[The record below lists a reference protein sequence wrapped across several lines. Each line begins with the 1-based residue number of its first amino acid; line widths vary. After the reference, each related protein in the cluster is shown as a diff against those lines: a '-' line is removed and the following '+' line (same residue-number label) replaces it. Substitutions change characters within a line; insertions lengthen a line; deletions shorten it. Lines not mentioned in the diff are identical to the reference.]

1 MEFSEH
7 TLKRRIGALLPA
19 RSVNRRD
26 NRQNGLGR
34 GDAVPS
40 ETVDVGGLSAISDD
54 ERFLREAYRM
64 ILGRE
69 VDVSGFVGSLE
80 LLRRHVPRRVILLQL
95 INSEEGRERGI
106 RFTGV
111 EKVDP
116 SPRGRTRFLSPRAF
130 AGRMSAAIRDRIRS
144 VLFARFDSL
153 DHKLNFLLRDVA
165 RLDEATAAL
174 RASAAE
180 TAQALASLG
189 EMRARI
195 QPPVISAGADV
206 LVTEV
211 EGLIVGVPGDEW
223 RTAAYHAF
231 RGAMEPGL
239 TKYFRKRIKPG
250 IVVVDVGANVGFY
263 TLLAARLLQGKGRI
277 YSFEPAPRTYKLL
290 QDNVQ
295 VNGFLEPGM
304 ICLYR
309 LAVTDRAGTSRFSL
323 FDGDSGRNT
332 LFGGGLAD
340 REIEVSTTPLDEI
353 PGAGERVD
361 LVKIDAGG
369 AEPLVVRGMQRLV
382 ERNPGIRIVLEFAP
396 ALLRRAGF
404 APGDFLDEL
413 ASFGFAVRRIHEES
427 GEVLDATGEELTE
440 ALSVHL
446 QLERQPRA
454 GASL

>member
-26 NRQNGLGR
+26 RHQNGVGQA
-34 GDAVPS
+34 DAARS

-54 ERFLREAYRM
+54 EGFLREAYRL

-95 INSEEGRERGI
+95 INSDEGRDRRI

-116 SPRGRTRFLSPRAF
+116 SPRGRTRFLSPRDF

-165 RLDEATAAL
+165 RLGEATAAV

-180 TAQALASLG
+180 TAQAMASFG
-189 EMRARI
+189 EMRGRI
-195 QPPVISAGADV
+195 QPPVISAGDV
-206 LVTEV
+206 LATEV

-223 RTAAYHAF
+223 RAAAYHAF

-239 TKYFRKRIKPG
+239 TKYFRTLIKPG
-250 IVVVDVGANVGFY
+250 NVVVDVGANVGFY
-263 TLLAARLLQGKGRI
+263 TLLAAQLLQGKGRI

-290 QDNVQ
+290 KDNVQ

-304 ICLYR
+304 ICLHQ
-309 LAVTDRAGTSRFSL
+309 LAVTDRSGRSRLSV
-323 FDGDSGRNT
+323 FDGDCAHNT
-332 LFGGGLAD
+332 LFSDGLAD

-353 PGAGERVD
+353 PGAQERVD
-361 LVKIDAGG
+361 LVKIDAQG
-369 AEPLVVRGMQRLV
+369 AEPLVVRGMWRLV

-404 APGDFLDEL
+404 APGDFLEDL
-413 ASFGFAVRRIHEES
+413 ASFGFTVRRIHEET
-427 GEVLDATGEELTE
+427 GDLLEVTREALTE
-440 ALSVHL
+440 VFSAHL
-446 QLERQPRA
+446 QLERRSRA